1 MITITNLSAFTCP
14 GPRPNQEDFIVSS
27 GDTADRIFVLCDGMG
42 GHGHGD
48 VASKTV
54 AESVYSYLKELNL
67 EEYTSENLQ
76 DAVDYA
82 VEVLAKED
90 TFNDEKPMGTTLVVV
105 AINRM
110 SILVGHI
117 GDSRC
122 YQFDKDSNLKFRTKD
137 HSKVHEAVDAEIL
150 TEEEAWNHPKKNIL
164 TRCIMS
170 GKSDV
175 RLDVDTIVVENGDM
189 LLLCS
194 DGVTDAMRD
203 KHIQA
208 VLVERSLD
216 EISEIIESECSLKSR
231 DNYSAILLSL
241 NQDEANPPIGEEI
254 AETVVP
260 PIEESESIDKIFCT
274 NCGGEVSLTSQFC
287 PHCGKSIKMGTPPPP
302 VPTVEDTLLDRLKS
316 IDWQQLL
323 RKYTPVIY
331 IIGGFSI
338 GLLVAWGCG
347 MFSSGGDSDSKVIRL
362 KSDSAST
369 RQFSDFI
376 NNACAINGTSSTD
389 SIIHKDS
396 LESQYQDFL
405 QKLCNNTG
413 KQ

>member
-1 MITITNLSAFTCP
+1 MITIANYSVFTHA
-14 GPRPNQEDFIVSS
+14 GPRPNQEDYIASPN
-27 GDTADRIFVLCDGMG
+27 GLGDRIFVLCDGMG

-137 HSKVHEAVDAEIL
+137 HSKVQEAIDAEIL

-194 DGVTDAMRD
+194 DGVTDAMKD
-203 KHIQA
+203 KQIQA

-241 NQDEANPPIGEEI
+241 NQDEANPPIVEEI

-260 PIEESESIDKIFCT
+260 PIEESENVDKIFCT

-287 PHCGKSIKMGTPPPP
+287 PHCGKSIKMGTLPPP
-302 VPTVEDTLLDRLKS
+302 VQTVEDTLLNRLKS

-405 QKLCNNTG
+405 QKLCNNAG

>member
-42 GHGHGD
+42 GHGHGE
-48 VASKTV
+48 VASKTI
-54 AESVYSYLKELNL
+54 AESVYSYLKDLNVK
-67 EEYTSENLQ
+67 EYSAENIQ
-76 DAVDYA
+76 DAVVYA
-82 VEVLAKED
+82 SDLLAKNNVFD
-90 TFNDEKPMGTTLVVV
+90 DEKPMGTTLVVV

-137 HSKVHEAVDAEIL
+137 HSKVQEAIDAEIL

-175 RLDVDTIVVENGDM
+175 RLDVDTIVIENGDM

-203 KHIQA
+203 KQIQA

-241 NQDEANPPIGEEI
+241 NQDEANPPIVEEI

-260 PIEESESIDKIFCT
+260 PIEESESVDKIFCT
-274 NCGGEVSLTSQFC
+274 NCGGEISSTSQFC
-287 PHCGKSIKMGTPPPP
+287 PHCGKSTKIGTPPPP

-316 IDWQQLL
+316 IDWQKLL

-376 NNACAINGTSSTD
+376 NNACAINGSSSTD

-405 QKLCNNTG
+405 QKLCNNAG